1 MTVAKQWNA
10 ETVETML
17 AAQGIA
23 LGPGRAQRLA
33 VALEGLL
40 EASMADRLRDTLGLE
55 SDPAGFPAALVRLR
69 NR

>member
-1 MTVAKQWNA
+1 MAKQWND

-33 VALEGLL
+33 LALQSLVG
-40 EASMADRLRDTLGLE
+40 ASMADPLRDAVEFEREAAGYASALERLR
-55 SDPAGFPAALVRLR
+55 AR
-69 NR
+69 

>member
-33 VALEGLL
+33 LALQSLL
-40 EASMADRLRDTLGLE
+40 GASMADPLRDAVGFERDATC
-55 SDPAGFPAALVRLR
+55 FPAAMERLR
-69 NR
+69 AK